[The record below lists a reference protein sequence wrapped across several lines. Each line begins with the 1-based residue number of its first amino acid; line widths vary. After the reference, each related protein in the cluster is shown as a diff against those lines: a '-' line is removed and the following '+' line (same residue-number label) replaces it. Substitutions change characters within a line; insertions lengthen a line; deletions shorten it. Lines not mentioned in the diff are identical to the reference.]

1 MLNEIRRTETAFENA
16 LEFVFGG
23 NWRDRA
29 KWCAG
34 CGAHALM
41 VTPLTAATLEKS
53 TIAEIFRRAEDG
65 ELHFLVTAKGS
76 LRICF
81 SSLLA
86 AGREPNKIN
95 PFSNFSEA

>member
-1 MLNEIRRTETAFENA
+1 MLNENRLIETAFENA
-16 LEFVFGG
+16 LDFVFGG

-29 KWCAG
+29 KWCSG
-34 CGAHALM
+34 CKTHVPM
-41 VTPLTAATLEKS
+41 VTPLTAATLEKT

-65 ELHFLVTAKGS
+65 ELHFFVTVKGA
-76 LRICF
+76 LLICF

-86 AGREPNKIN
+86 AGQETKKRN